1 MESTVFGKTVYGGVL
16 QFTSPAPDS
25 AYLPQW
31 MMEHLQAKDGEEV
44 TFKHVD
50 LPKGE
55 FVQLQPVS
63 SSWLVS
69 AWPTC
74 VTCVYVHVCMCVYV
88 CAYSRPYHTT
98 REWLLWSF
106 SFGIFRYV
114 SVQHH

>member
-1 MESTVFGKTVYGGVL
+1 MENTVFSKAVYGGVL

-31 MMEHLQAKDGEEV
+31 MMEHLQVKDGEEV

-69 AWPTC
+69 AHQP
-74 VTCVYVHVCMCVYV
+74 
-88 CAYSRPYHTT
+88 
-98 REWLLWSF
+98 LLSPLNPQSF
-106 SFGIFRYV
+106 VRSYGGLG
-114 SVQHH
+114 